1 MEPVLA
7 HITQPKY
14 RSDNFMACYQLLL
27 AFVRWTGTLYAYDKG
42 YLPFLIYSI
51 IQGLNVMHIFII
63 YHDMGHN
70 SFFTNATANYLGN
83 LVTSFFIGT
92 PLYWVISH
100 KLHHSRS
107 GDLRLLP
114 KEWNDTIFFTVKQ
127 YKELPAWQAWV
138 YRILRDPLLFF
149 SMGPY
154 LNWYVKYRIP
164 FSFNPPSKEI
174 SRQYVF
180 VHSIMNSIGVLAV
193 FLFANWLTGVSF
205 LGYFLGN
212 ANGALFGMILFHM
225 QHSFNP
231 SYVTKVNWNLRSSAL
246 EGSSLLT
253 IPWFLKSWL
262 MGIEYHHI
270 HHYSTV
276 IPGYKLQ
283 QCHEEGLQKDK
294 DMWKGLIVLDYPD
307 MLQCMKYTLYDEK
320 DSKFKSF
327 GEVN

>member
-1 MEPVLA
+1 MWA
-7 HITQPKY
+7 
-14 RSDNFMACYQLLL
+14 
-27 AFVRWTGTLYAYDKG
+27 YANG
-42 YLPFLIYSI
+42 YLPFWIFSI

-70 SFFTNATANYLGN
+70 SFFTNSTANYVGN

-92 PLYWVISH
+92 PLYWVIYH

-114 KEWNDTIFFTVKQ
+114 KEWNDTIFFTVEQ
-127 YKELPAWQAWV
+127 YRALPSWKAWT
-138 YRILRDPLLFF
+138 YRILRDPFFFF
-149 SMGPY
+149 SAVPF

-164 FSFNPPSKEI
+164 FSFNPATKEV

-180 VHSIMNSIGVLAV
+180 VHSILNSIGVYAV
-193 FLFANWLTGVSF
+193 YLFAHWLTGVSF
-205 LGYFLGN
+205 YGYFIGN
-212 ANGALFGMILFHM
+212 LAGALFGMILFHM

-231 SYVTKVNWNLRSSAL
+231 SYVTKNNWNLRSSAL

-253 IPWFLKSWL
+253 IPWIFKSWT

-283 QCHEEGLQKDK
+283 VCHEEGLKKDK
-294 DMWKGLIVLDYPD
+294 DMWKDLTTLNYSQ
-307 MLQCMKYTLYDEK
+307 MFECLKYTLYDEK
-320 DSKFKSF
+320 DGRFKSF
-327 GEVN
+327 GEAALA